1 MKHEIIEYKGYY
13 IETNLYGE
21 NEITVQYCGDDIYF
35 PTIQEAKEFIDELE
49 VNMTDI
55 EIEIYEAEHQPTW
68 LLEETAESE
77 D

>member
-21 NEITVQYCGDDIYF
+21 NEITVQYCGDDISF

-49 VNMTDI
+49 D
-55 EIEIYEAEHQPTW
+55 
-68 LLEETAESE
+68 
-77 D
+77 